1 MFVRK
6 FASDSMPVSRSVV
19 VPSSPL
25 TFGTDWPYVPE
36 TPVVK
41 VRLVM
46 RSAGVVVALDASM
59 AIAPEPVERPNRS
72 LSAFAN
78 VID

>member
-1 MFVRK
+1 
-6 FASDSMPVSRSVV
+6 MPVRSNVV
-19 VPSSPL
+19 VPSSSL

-72 LSAFAN
+72 LRALEKL
-78 VID
+78 ID